1 MGLWSKLLKNDIN
14 GKFFRTIY
22 NLYQGIKSCISFNG
36 NQSSFFQSFRGVR
49 QGENLS
55 PVLFALFLNDLEF
68 FLSTRNCS
76 GIDLE
81 FTSDDVNM
89 YIQLFVLLYA
99 DDTVIFGTDETE
111 FQNNLN
117 AFYEYSNMWRLDIN
131 YDKTII
137 LIFGTGNDDRFD
149 FKMGENKIQIC
160 KEFKYLGTVFT
171 KSRNFNKAKKHN
183 YDQAKKAMHLLYKR
197 IRNLNLPVDLQL
209 LLFDQ
214 TILPI
219 ALYACEVWG
228 FENIQLIEK
237 LQNEFLRH
245 ITNSKKSTP
254 VYMLYAELGRKPI
267 NISIKNRMIGYWL
280 NIINSKDCKLSKLL
294 YNVLLHEYNAGIFQ
308 HKWIHCIKEILISV
322 GRIDLFNKVNVENTK
337 SLKEQISRALVD
349 LHIQEWFSKI
359 ELSSKGKNYYLFKQ
373 ELNFENYLINLS
385 KKHYSSLLK
394 FRLSNHRLPVETGC
408 WENIPLDE
416 RKCNLCPKNDIGDEF
431 HYLFACDYF
440 HSDRKQFL
448 KSYFYK
454 RPNVMKFKELF
465 STKDTQTLINLAKFV
480 DIIMKKFPVMN

>member
-14 GKFFRTIY
+14 GKFFHIIY
-22 NLYQGIKSCISFNG
+22 NMYHGIKSYISFNG

-68 FLSTRNCS
+68 FLTTRNCS

-117 AFYEYSNMWRLDIN
+117 DFYEYSKIWRLDIN
-131 YDKTII
+131 YRYDKTKI
-137 LIFGTGNDDRFD
+137 LIFGTRNDDSFD

-183 YDQAKKAMHLLYKR
+183 YDQVKKAMHLLYKR
-197 IRNLNLPVDLQL
+197 IQNLNFPVDLQL

-228 FENIQLIEK
+228 FENIQPIKK

-254 VYMLYAELGRKPI
+254 IYILYAELGCKPI
-267 NISIKNRMIGYWL
+267 AISIKKQNDRYWL
-280 NIINSKDCKLSKLL
+280 KIINSKNSKLL
-294 YNVLLHEYNAGIFQ
+294 NLLYNILLHEYNAGVFQ
-308 HKWIHCIKEILISV
+308 HKWIHCIREILISV
-322 GRIDLFNKVNVENTK
+322 GHIDLLNKVNVENTK
-337 SLKEQISRALVD
+337 SLKAQISRGLVD
-349 LHIQEWFSKI
+349 LHIQEWFSKT
-359 ELSSKGKNYYLFKQ
+359 ELSSKGK
-373 ELNFENYLINLS
+373 
-385 KKHYSSLLK
+385 
-394 FRLSNHRLPVETGC
+394 
-408 WENIPLDE
+408 
-416 RKCNLCPKNDIGDEF
+416 
-431 HYLFACDYF
+431 
-440 HSDRKQFL
+440 
-448 KSYFYK
+448 
-454 RPNVMKFKELF
+454 
-465 STKDTQTLINLAKFV
+465 
-480 DIIMKKFPVMN
+480 

>member
-14 GKFFRTIY
+14 GKFFHIIY
-22 NLYQGIKSCISFNG
+22 NMYQGIKSCIAFNG

-68 FLSTRNCS
+68 FLTTRNCS
-76 GIDLE
+76 GIDLQ

-117 AFYEYSNMWRLDIN
+117 AFYEYSKIWRLDIN
-131 YDKTII
+131 YDKTKI
-137 LIFGTGNDDRFD
+137 LIFGTHNDDSFD
-149 FKMGENKIQIC
+149 FKMGENKIQINN
-160 KEFKYLGTVFT
+160 KFKYLGTVFT

-197 IRNLNLPVDLQL
+197 IHNLNLPVDLQL

-254 VYMLYAELGRKPI
+254 IYMLYAELGRKPI
-267 NISIKNRMIGYWL
+267 AISIKNRMIGYWL
-280 NIINSKDCKLSKLL
+280 NIINSKNSKLSYLL
-294 YNVLLHEYNAGIFQ
+294 YNILLHEYNAGIFQ
-308 HKWIHCIKEILISV
+308 HKWIHCIREILISV

-337 SLKEQISRALVD
+337 SLKAQISRALVD

-359 ELSSKGKNYYLFKQ
+359 ELSSKGKNYYLFEQ
-373 ELNFENYLINLS
+373 DLNFEN
-385 KKHYSSLLK
+385 
-394 FRLSNHRLPVETGC
+394 
-408 WENIPLDE
+408 
-416 RKCNLCPKNDIGDEF
+416 
-431 HYLFACDYF
+431 
-440 HSDRKQFL
+440 
-448 KSYFYK
+448 
-454 RPNVMKFKELF
+454 
-465 STKDTQTLINLAKFV
+465 
-480 DIIMKKFPVMN
+480 